1 MKQNNRRPQYKVR
14 QNVKLKNRF
23 TNDVLFGDIINEEE
37 IEGKPFYIMKVGP
50 RTLKLAKDGY
60 SITK

>member
-1 MKQNNRRPQYKVR
+1 MKTNNRRPQYKIR
-14 QNVKLKNRF
+14 PNVKVKNRF
-23 TNDVLFGDIINEEE
+23 TNDVLVGDIINEEE
-37 IEGKPFYIMKVGP
+37 IEGKPFFIMKVGP